1 MDDKLPRSLKSV
13 QSRWGTLNRNMSRF
27 AACVQQVKMI
37 RETGKTIE
45 DQFQDALILYNSETG
60 SAFVNTSSYNIVKHS
75 PKWTDNPQ
83 YTEYCGHKRKSSS
96 DELPNE
102 LVDLDAIRPGDAIS
116 NINLAKLNRPAG
128 SKQAKR
134 ARSANDPPAT
144 HEQMLENSTS
154 TANATLRIANHL
166 DRASSSLEAML
177 ELSLLQTDT
186 SRLNQHVREAL
197 EADKEALLQRRAAC
211 RAAE

>member
-1 MDDKLPRSLKSV
+1 MDDKLPRSLKSI
-13 QSRWGTLNRNMSRF
+13 QSRWGTLNRNMARF
-27 AACVQQVKMI
+27 AACVQQVKML

-45 DQFQDALILYNSETG
+45 DQYQDALVLYNAETG

-83 YTEYCGHKRKSSS
+83 YAEYCGHKRKSSS
-96 DELPNE
+96 DDLPNE
-102 LVDLDAIRPGDAIS
+102 ILDLDGLRTGDAIG
-116 NINLAKLNRPAG
+116 NINLPKLNRPAG

-134 ARSANDPPAT
+134 ARSVNENPT
-144 HEQMLENSTS
+144 NHERILENSTS
-154 TANATLRIANHL
+154 TANATLRIATHM

-197 EADKEALLQRRAAC
+197 EADKAAVLQRRAAR